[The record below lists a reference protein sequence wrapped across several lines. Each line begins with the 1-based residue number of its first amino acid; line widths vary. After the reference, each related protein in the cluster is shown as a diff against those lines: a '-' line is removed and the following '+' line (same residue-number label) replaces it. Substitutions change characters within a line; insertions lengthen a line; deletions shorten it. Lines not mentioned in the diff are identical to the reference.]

1 MSYKNFLDPWI
12 ILPTI
17 LFAIFVVP
25 VIWIISSLF
34 GEYSDN
40 WTHIYNYTLSNYIYN
55 TIFIIIG
62 TSIGTLIIGVGSAWL
77 VTTYNFTGKKYFR
90 VGFIITICRST
101 IHISIHIY
109 GLI

>member
-1 MSYKNFLDPWI
+1 MSYKNFFDPWI

-17 LFAIFVVP
+17 LFTIFVVP
-25 VIWIISSLF
+25 VVWIISSLF

-40 WTHIYNYTLSNYIYN
+40 WIHIYNYTLSNYIYN

-77 VTTYNFTGKKYFR
+77 VTTYNFTGKNILEWALLLPLPFHHTY
-90 VGFIITICRST
+90 
-101 IHISIHIY
+101 
-109 GLI
+109 

>member
-1 MSYKNFLDPWI
+1 MSYKNFFDPWI

-25 VIWIISSLF
+25 VVWIISSLF

-40 WTHIYNYTLSNYIYN
+40 WTHIYSYTLSNYIYN

-62 TSIGTLIIGVGSAWL
+62 TSIGTLINGVGSAW
-77 VTTYNFTGKKYFR
+77 
-90 VGFIITICRST
+90 
-101 IHISIHIY
+101 
-109 GLI
+109 